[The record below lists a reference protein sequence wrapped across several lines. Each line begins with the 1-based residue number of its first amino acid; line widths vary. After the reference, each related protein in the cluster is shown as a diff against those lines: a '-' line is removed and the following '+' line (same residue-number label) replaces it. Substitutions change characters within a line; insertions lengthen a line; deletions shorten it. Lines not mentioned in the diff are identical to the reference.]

1 MGNFRNDR
9 NVFLQHEALKFFR
22 NFIQNHQDAIED
34 NDVFAIL
41 DDLAPSGEWIR
52 IIKKSFDE
60 RKLNA
65 LQTEPCHRDRLNF
78 DDEPKEILRE
88 IWCNV
93 PARKTLRTLILH
105 LIDEELAQ
113 RKPDCKHELFP
124 KRLNELQM
132 TLGLSDFE
140 KDILLVLALVNDGRL
155 CIADGHDRRTGEADK
170 ILFLAKCLDCR
181 REDVLKAIVPQQRLR
196 RYHCIDDDLDFNRN
210 LQSFLIGI
218 ENEPLAN
225 SYFQKFKGETLPWEF
240 YGNLAQKHGAVLK
253 EMIGAERGSS
263 PVNILLYG
271 APGTG
276 KTSFARTLA
285 ADLRLDC
292 YFIAQN
298 TNGNRSGHSCS
309 TPEFRF
315 GALQICDAQVDPL
328 KSILIVDEADDMLS
342 SSCSEGGLFT
352 LIGGTKNGVTGN
364 KGMLNSVLDTV
375 KSPAIWI
382 TNTPSEMLD
391 ESSRRRFDYSIR
403 FEPLSGLQ
411 RLAIWRN
418 NIAKMKLGKMFD
430 EPMLETFASQY
441 AVSAGGITL
450 VLQNIVKLKPK
461 KADIPTLVDQL
472 MTQHCELLDI
482 KNTDEKLLPAKDYS
496 LQGLNLKNDIQLPR
510 LVEAIRKFQA
520 DNGSASSDRPRMN
533 LLLSGPPGTGKTE
546 FVKYLGAVLKTKV
559 VVQMGSSLL
568 SMFVGGTEQNIKQ
581 AFAMAEAEK
590 AILFLDEID
599 GLLQSRERSQRSWE
613 VTQVNELLYQME
625 NFNGILIGATNF
637 AVNLDP
643 ATARRFTFKVEFDYL
658 TDSGKQIFFE
668 QMFQRT
674 LSPGEAVR
682 LAAIS
687 TLTPGDFRTVRQS
700 LYYLGGESD
709 NHNYL
714 TALEHESRMKQKNQF
729 SMTKVGF

>member
-1 MGNFRNDR
+1 
-9 NVFLQHEALKFFR
+9 
-22 NFIQNHQDAIED
+22 
-34 NDVFAIL
+34 
-41 DDLAPSGEWIR
+41 
-52 IIKKSFDE
+52 
-60 RKLNA
+60 
-65 LQTEPCHRDRLNF
+65 
-78 DDEPKEILRE
+78 
-88 IWCNV
+88 
-93 PARKTLRTLILH
+93 
-105 LIDEELAQ
+105 
-113 RKPDCKHELFP
+113 
-124 KRLNELQM
+124 
-132 TLGLSDFE
+132 
-140 KDILLVLALVNDGRL
+140 
-155 CIADGHDRRTGEADK
+155 
-170 ILFLAKCLDCR
+170 
-181 REDVLKAIVPQQRLR
+181 
-196 RYHCIDDDLDFNRN
+196 
-210 LQSFLIGI
+210 
-218 ENEPLAN
+218 
-225 SYFQKFKGETLPWEF
+225 
-240 YGNLAQKHGAVLK
+240 
-253 EMIGAERGSS
+253 
-263 PVNILLYG
+263 
-271 APGTG
+271 
-276 KTSFARTLA
+276 
-285 ADLRLDC
+285 
-292 YFIAQN
+292 
-298 TNGNRSGHSCS
+298 
-309 TPEFRF
+309 
-315 GALQICDAQVDPL
+315 
-328 KSILIVDEADDMLS
+328 
-342 SSCSEGGLFT
+342 
-352 LIGGTKNGVTGN
+352 
-364 KGMLNSVLDTV
+364 
-375 KSPAIWI
+375 
-382 TNTPSEMLD
+382 
-391 ESSRRRFDYSIR
+391 
-403 FEPLSGLQ
+403 
-411 RLAIWRN
+411 
-418 NIAKMKLGKMFD
+418 
-430 EPMLETFASQY
+430 
-441 AVSAGGITL
+441 
-450 VLQNIVKLKPK
+450 
-461 KADIPTLVDQL
+461 